1 MKPLTSEIAPVLEL
15 LHQRQEAAGYLR
27 EADIEAAA
35 TAAGISP
42 SEMYGAVSAYP
53 RFRLEPGE
61 STTAVCAGPACLMNG
76 ARGLLPHDA
85 ETHCLGLC
93 DQPVAALTPEG
104 PRILRAGATP
114 APPSILPPVIAV
126 PQSAFFGDDDP
137 LAAARTALGMP
148 PTALIAAVSD
158 SGLQG
163 RGGAGF
169 PAGRKWE
176 MVRAAPGERKFLVC
190 NLDESEP
197 GTFKDRCI
205 VDHQPRRLLT
215 GMIIAARAVGAAH
228 GIIYIRCE
236 YQEQRRR
243 LLDEIDAL
251 RSDGF
256 LGGTFDIVVRR
267 AAGLYVCGEES
278 ALLNSLEG
286 KRPIPRDRPPY
297 PTDAGLFGCP
307 TLIQNAE
314 TLAAVPAIVAKG
326 AAWYRDA
333 GSPKLYCV
341 SGDVPSPGVFELPL
355 GTTARD
361 LLERAGAGEVKA
373 FTLGGLSGGLL
384 PASALDVRLDFE
396 DPRRYGAALGSGALI
411 ALGPSRCAVRFALE
425 GMRFFAGESC
435 GKCFPCR
442 IGTTRLRERLEAL
455 SNVGVGAGFKPAR
468 GGGVAADG
476 ITEMPDIIDVLRTG
490 SACGLGPAA
499 GTLAKH
505 LLTYFAEEVEAHTRG
520 HCPAGECNN
529 V

>member
-1 MKPLTSEIAPVLEL
+1 MRPAEASETAPVLEM
-15 LHQRQEAAGYLR
+15 LHERQEETGYLS
-27 EADIEAAA
+27 EADIQAAA
-35 TAAGISP
+35 AAAEVSA
-42 SEMYGAVSAYP
+42 SEMYGAVTAYP
-53 RFRLEPGE
+53 RFRLEPAPA
-61 STTAVCAGPACLMNG
+61 TAAVCTGPACLMNG
-76 ARGLLPHDA
+76 ARELAPGDA

-93 DQPVAALTPEG
+93 DQPVAALTSEG
-104 PRILRAGATP
+104 PRILRPGKEP
-114 APPSILPPVIAV
+114 ALPAIPPPVIGV
-126 PQSAFFGDDDP
+126 RESAFFGGDDP
-137 LAAARTALGMP
+137 LAAARMALGMP
-148 PTALIAAVSD
+148 PAELIAIIGD

-176 MVRAAPGERKFLVC
+176 MVRAAAGDRKFLVC

-197 GTFKDRCI
+197 GTFKDRYI
-205 VDHQPRRLLT
+205 LDHQPRRLIA
-215 GMIIAARAVGAAH
+215 GMIIAAHAAGAAQ
-228 GIIYIRCE
+228 GVVYIRYE

-243 LLDEIDAL
+243 LLAEIDAQ
-251 RSDGF
+251 RADGL
-256 LGGTFDIVVRR
+256 LGDTFDIVVRR

-314 TLAAVPAIVAKG
+314 TLAAVPSIIAKG

-333 GSPKLYCV
+333 GSSKLYCV

-355 GTTARD
+355 GTTARN
-361 LLERAGAGEVKA
+361 LLERAGAGVVKA

-384 PASALDVRLDFE
+384 PASALDVKLDFD
-396 DPRRYGAALGSGALI
+396 DPRRYGAALGSGAVI
-411 ALGPSRCAVRFALE
+411 VLGPSRCAVHFALE

-455 SNVGVGAGFKPAR
+455 APALPPGAGLKPAPTR
-468 GGGVAADG
+468 DGVQ
-476 ITEMPDIIDVLRTG
+476 EMPDIIDVLHTG

-499 GTLAKH
+499 ATLAKH
-505 LLTYFAEEVEAHTRG
+505 LLTYFPAEIETHQQG
-520 HCPAGECNN
+520 HCPSGECDN